1 MLFQIKLIRKNL
13 RSGIYAIFLLV
24 SHENAEYVKFER
36 DPGSFCLALV
46 PMAVYI
52 QWYIDRVDRRLF
64 YTHLLSY

>member
-1 MLFQIKLIRKNL
+1 MRG
-13 RSGIYAIFLLV
+13 GIYAIFLLV
-24 SHENAEYVKFER
+24 SHGNAEYFKFER
-36 DPGSFCLALV
+36 DPGELLPRPYLTLV

>member
-1 MLFQIKLIRKNL
+1 M

-24 SHENAEYVKFER
+24 SHGNAEYFKFER
-36 DPGSFCLALV
+36 DPGGSFCLALV